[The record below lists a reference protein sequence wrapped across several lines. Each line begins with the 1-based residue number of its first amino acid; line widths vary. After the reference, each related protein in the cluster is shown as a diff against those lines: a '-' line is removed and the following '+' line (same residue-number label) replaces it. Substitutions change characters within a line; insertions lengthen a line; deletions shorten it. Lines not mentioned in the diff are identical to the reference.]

1 MADSIPVLPRRDAET
16 RLPGIFSRD
25 SKSNYI
31 LDFEWIV
38 NKDITLR
45 QRLLDTLRFFF
56 LGSFFDFLRATFV
69 LYGRSIPATI
79 YDARAFEAEEGLSK
93 AGFFEKHGF
102 VILDHPVDNMEA
114 SDWEASDRDVN
125 KLLKAYN
132 NRTVDGGKAYQ
143 AIMHDFR
150 NGDTPVKK
158 KYAGSVES
166 LLRSL
171 IPRAKKIMPPA
182 RGIRR
187 FPTLNPNK
195 GPAKQVHNDYGLVF
209 KEVIERNPFFDF
221 EAQAAE
227 YEETE
232 ADEYMLVNL
241 WRPVR
246 PMSEDKPNRSFPLC
260 FMDSSTLDKNDFVTI
275 DSRSLGFATSLR
287 ENPKQKFYYYPDMT
301 INEVVV
307 FKQFHQMQ
315 KEETA
320 RMPVFHTAFKDPAAD
335 ETTEGRYSF
344 EYRVSLLC

>member
-1 MADSIPVLPRRDAET
+1 
-16 RLPGIFSRD
+16 
-25 SKSNYI
+25 
-31 LDFEWIV
+31 
-38 NKDITLR
+38 
-45 QRLLDTLRFFF
+45 
-56 LGSFFDFLRATFV
+56 
-69 LYGRSIPATI
+69 
-79 YDARAFEAEEGLSK
+79 
-93 AGFFEKHGF
+93 
-102 VILDHPVDNMEA
+102 
-114 SDWEASDRDVN
+114 
-125 KLLKAYN
+125 
-132 NRTVDGGKAYQ
+132 
-143 AIMHDFR
+143 
-150 NGDTPVKK
+150 
-158 KYAGSVES
+158 
-166 LLRSL
+166 
-171 IPRAKKIMPPA
+171 MPPA

-209 KEVIERNPFFDF
+209 KEVVERNPFFDF

-260 FMDSSTLDKNDFVTI
+260 FMDSSTLDKNDFVKI
-275 DSRSLGFATSLR
+275 DSRSLGIVISLR

-307 FKQFHQMQ
+307 FKQFHQMR

-344 EYRVSLLC
+344 EYRVGLLC